1 MKKREVKRVKKARVK
16 RMAAVILVTLGCAS
30 SCATPSPSW
39 VGHAPPAE
47 RKIASVQSS
56 ASAKEAR
63 LVESL
68 KAEMAMGGFDAQG
81 MRENI
86 AVYSQWLREFFQ
98 VAKLQ
103 GSAKGTKKH
112 LLGLLWNARL
122 SLHRQRD
129 FLNEDLQ
136 ETIADTL
143 TSVERS
149 VRQGQLDSA
158 VAVVGTISDSIDH
171 VRAGLDFF

>member
-1 MKKREVKRVKKARVK
+1 
-16 RMAAVILVTLGCAS
+16 
-30 SCATPSPSW
+30 
-39 VGHAPPAE
+39 
-47 RKIASVQSS
+47 
-56 ASAKEAR
+56 
-63 LVESL
+63 
-68 KAEMAMGGFDAQG
+68 MGGFDAQG

-103 GSAKGTKKH
+103 GNAKVTKKH

-129 FLNEDLQ
+129 FLSEDFQ